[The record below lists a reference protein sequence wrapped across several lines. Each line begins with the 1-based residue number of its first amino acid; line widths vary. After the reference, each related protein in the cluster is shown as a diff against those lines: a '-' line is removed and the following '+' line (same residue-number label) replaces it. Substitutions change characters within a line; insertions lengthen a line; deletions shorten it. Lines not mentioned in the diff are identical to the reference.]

1 MTPNRVGVDWY
12 PLPSV
17 KPKQKMG
24 VGAPL
29 PGNRV
34 KRQGEETKV
43 PRGTRDKGHAGE
55 WPTGYDSELL

>member
-1 MTPNRVGVDWY
+1 MAPNWVGVDWY
-12 PLPSV
+12 LLPSV

-43 PRGTRDKGHAGE
+43 P
-55 WPTGYDSELL
+55 